1 MKLPGVW
8 MKLIQTPGLLTKRT
22 PMKSLLKSLSDNKR
36 ALGWALSLP
45 ALLAILGIVVIP
57 VIQSLI
63 QSFFQRDLS
72 RPQLDA
78 FIGLL
83 NYKNLFADARYLH
96 SMFATFR
103 FSLISVIFELILGV
117 SIALVL
123 NKNFVGRGF
132 VRGLMILPWAMP
144 SIVNAAMW
152 KWIYNADYGVLNAL
166 LTQVGIL
173 DQYKIWLSDPFW
185 ATALIIL
192 ANVWKETPFTV
203 LMVLAALQTV
213 PDELYEAA
221 KVDGSSAWQ
230 SFISITI
237 PLILPVLMIV
247 SMLQFIWGFQTY
259 ELITIITGGGPF
271 STTEMVTLRVYAT
284 TFRSLRF
291 GYGSAMAYLTSLF
304 ILVPVVIYIRSAY
317 KKVVEY

>member
-1 MKLPGVW
+1 MA
-8 MKLIQTPGLLTKRT
+8 TYR
-22 PMKSLLKSLSDNKR
+22 KSITDNR
-36 ALGWALSLP
+36 RVLGWVLSLP
-45 ALLAILGIVVIP
+45 ALLAILGIVLVP
-57 VIQSLI
+57 LIQSLF
-63 QSFFQRDLS
+63 QSFYNKDLA
-72 RPQLDA
+72 RPQFNA

-83 NYKNLFADARYLH
+83 NYANLLKDARYLN
-96 SMFATFR
+96 SLFVTCR
-103 FSLISVIFELILGV
+103 FSVISVILELVLGV

-152 KWIYNADYGVLNAL
+152 KWIYNADYGVLNAV
-166 LTQVGIL
+166 LTQLGIIH
-173 DQYKIWLSDPFW
+173 QYQVWLADPFW

-203 LMVLAALQTV
+203 LMVLAALQTI
-213 PDELYEAA
+213 PDELYEATR
-221 KVDGSSAWQ
+221 VDGATSWQ
-230 SFISITI
+230 SLLNITI

-247 SMLQFIWGFQTY
+247 TLLQFVWGFQTY
-259 ELITIITGGGPF
+259 ELISIVTGGGPF

-291 GYGSAMAYLTSLF
+291 GYGSAMAYLTSLV
-304 ILVPVVIYIRSAY
+304 ILIPVIIYIRSAF
-317 KKVVEY
+317 KKIVEY

>member
-1 MKLPGVW
+1 MRMEVLRQVGYY
-8 MKLIQTPGLLTKRT
+8 R
-22 PMKSLLKSLSDNKR
+22 KSLADNKS
-36 ALGWALSLP
+36 ALGWILTLP
-45 ALLAILGIVVIP
+45 ALLAILGIVLIP

-63 QSFFQRDLS
+63 QSFQQYDLS
-72 RPQLDA
+72 RPQSNG

-83 NYKNLFADARYLH
+83 NYINLLSDARYLN
-96 SMFATFR
+96 SLFVTFR
-103 FSLISVIFELILGV
+103 FSFISVIFELILGIG
-117 SIALVL
+117 IALVL

-166 LTQVGIL
+166 ALKLGLI
-173 DQYKIWLSDPFW
+173 DQYMIWLADPFW
-185 ATALIIL
+185 STVLIIL

-203 LMVLAALQTV
+203 LMLLAALQTI

-221 KVDGSSAWQ
+221 RVDGSSGWQ
-230 SFISITI
+230 SFMKITL
-237 PLILPVLMIV
+237 PLILPVVMIV
-247 SMLQFIWGFQTY
+247 STLQFIWGFQTF
-259 ELITIITGGGPF
+259 ELITVVTGGGPF
-271 STTEMVTLRVYAT
+271 STTEMVNLRVYAT

-291 GYGSAMAYLTSLF
+291 GYGSAMAYLTSLI
-304 ILVPVVIYIRSAY
+304 ILLPVIFYIRSAY

>member
-1 MKLPGVW
+1 M
-8 MKLIQTPGLLTKRT
+8 TTYR
-22 PMKSLLKSLSDNKR
+22 KSLADNRK
-36 ALGWALSLP
+36 ALGWILSLP
-45 ALLAILGIVVIP
+45 ALLAILGIVLVP
-57 VIQSLI
+57 LIQSLL
-63 QSFFQRDLS
+63 QSFLQKDLA
-72 RPQLDA
+72 RPELNA
-78 FIGLL
+78 FVGFL
-83 NYKNLFADARYLH
+83 NYINLFKDARYLN
-96 SMFATFR
+96 SLVATFR
-103 FSLISVIFELILGV
+103 FSIISVVIELVLGI

-152 KWIYNADYGVLNAL
+152 KWIYNADYGALNAL
-166 LTQVGIL
+166 LTQLGIIN
-173 DQYKIWLSDPFW
+173 QYQIWLSDPFW

-203 LMVLAALQTV
+203 LMVLAALQTI

-221 KVDGSSAWQ
+221 KVDGSTPWQ
-230 SFISITI
+230 SFLNITV

-247 SMLQFIWGFQTY
+247 SMLQFVWGFQTY
-259 ELITIITGGGPF
+259 ELVSIVTGGGPF

-291 GYGSAMAYLTSLF
+291 GYGSAMAYLTSIF
-304 ILVPVVIYIRSAY
+304 ILIPVVIYIRSAF
-317 KKVVEY
+317 KKIVEY